1 MIESDKKAIQ
11 NKEDWIRWQDAR
23 KDWDTYSRAD
33 IDFYLGNHFTKDQKD
48 QLDERN
54 QTSTTLDRLYSA
66 VEQFKA
72 IITSKPPKFSAVGR
86 EDSDSKL
93 ASVWRTIL
101 EYIWDISDGNE
112 EFKQVVHDYAVT
124 GLGYLYAYLD
134 KEADFGRGEIK
145 FKCLSPFRVV
155 VDPASKNRWFDDAS
169 AILVGLTMTGDQL
182 VNNIPKLKDII
193 DDIETIGSG
202 GDEDFPSSTQ
212 QTTQSTFT
220 PDQVKDKDPTQKS
233 YRLIEKFEKV
243 KVPFYRV
250 SFQGSEFIV
259 DEDGKDELEADI
271 KFISND
277 VEFIE
282 IMQTRIKVTA
292 SVGQVLLYTHV
303 LDTDT
308 YPVIPVPNIWN
319 GTPYPTSDI
328 RKNRDLQIYLDK
340 LLSIITSH
348 AQTSSGLKLLVPMG
362 SVENISTLEEDWANP
377 NAAIEYDP
385 TMGEPHF
392 PAPQPLSNSVMT
404 LPKLIEGYID
414 LNMGIFELSQGNAEA
429 APRTASAT
437 MMFEDFGQRRSKSKL
452 RDIEGSLKRLG
463 KVIYQMSKAHY
474 DFQKTFRVVQPNN
487 DIDEFTVNYYDDKSE
502 EALKLN
508 DLGSGEYDIR
518 IIGSSTLPSNRWG
531 EWQVY
536 MEAYQAGLIDQTEAL
551 KKTEIFDKRGVL
563 ERTSLVS
570 QLQSALANA
579 EDQIKKLGGD
589 LQTAQRETIGARQRV
604 EVEKTKTTLH
614 GIEADA
620 KAESKVQVNKLQT
633 AVNSLGKSQ

>member
-1 MIESDKKAIQ
+1 
-11 NKEDWIRWQDAR
+11 
-23 KDWDTYSRAD
+23 
-33 IDFYLGNHFTKDQKD
+33 
-48 QLDERN
+48 
-54 QTSTTLDRLYSA
+54 
-66 VEQFKA
+66 
-72 IITSKPPKFSAVGR
+72 
-86 EDSDSKL
+86 
-93 ASVWRTIL
+93 
-101 EYIWDISDGNE
+101 
-112 EFKQVVHDYAVT
+112 
-124 GLGYLYAYLD
+124 
-134 KEADFGRGEIK
+134 
-145 FKCLSPFRVV
+145 
-155 VDPASKNRWFDDAS
+155 
-169 AILVGLTMTGDQL
+169 
-182 VNNIPKLKDII
+182 
-193 DDIETIGSG
+193 
-202 GDEDFPSSTQ
+202 
-212 QTTQSTFT
+212 
-220 PDQVKDKDPTQKS
+220 
-233 YRLIEKFEKV
+233 
-243 KVPFYRV
+243 
-250 SFQGSEFIV
+250 
-259 DEDGKDELEADI
+259 
-271 KFISND
+271 
-277 VEFIE
+277 
-282 IMQTRIKVTA
+282 
-292 SVGQVLLYTHV
+292 
-303 LDTDT
+303 
-308 YPVIPVPNIWN
+308 
-319 GTPYPTSDI
+319 
-328 RKNRDLQIYLDK
+328 
-340 LLSIITSH
+340 
-348 AQTSSGLKLLVPMG
+348 LKLLVPMG

-579 EDQIKKLGGD
+579 EEQIKKLGGD